1 MDNIHI
7 KKSALEEFL
16 AELVGH
22 GAVDTPIAVYEPSIS
37 SKPLVAINAEIDD
50 ENIIVEPPVG
60 DPDFVPINKVEL
72 AKSLYTISKS
82 VPPDDI
88 GKFYKDVKELFLSLK
103 DTGTIMNIETNE
115 ALLRKKIR
123 KLIREAWDDDEGG
136 YSIID
141 PADQDIEEEEEYD
154 RQRAQQAARREKEV
168 YKDIAK
174 ATGLSTS
181 GARGEEVRA
190 VKRYIF
196 LMNLA
201 DVAQDDY
208 ATLIASATDDYI
220 TYLSRSGG
228 LSDKEVKDL
237 NQSPDLVQELEGFR
251 DHMRKHVTRVAKEKG
266 IDLGWEKDFDD
277 DARAAFG
284 AHVRTVLGV

>member
-1 MDNIHI
+1 MQ
-7 KKSALEEFL
+7 
-16 AELVGH
+16 
-22 GAVDTPIAVYEPSIS
+22 
-37 SKPLVAINAEIDD
+37 
-50 ENIIVEPPVG
+50 
-60 DPDFVPINKVEL
+60 
-72 AKSLYTISKS
+72 
-82 VPPDDI
+82 
-88 GKFYKDVKELFLSLK
+88 DVKELFLSLK
-103 DTGTIMNIETNE
+103 DTGTVMNFDPWNETNE

-123 KLIREAWDDDEGG
+123 KLIREAWDEDESG

-141 PADQDIEEEEEYD
+141 PADQAAAEEEEYD
-154 RQRAQQAARREKEV
+154 RQRAQQSARREKEI
-168 YKDIAK
+168 YKDIAQ

-208 ATLIASATDDYI
+208 ATLVANATDDYI

-228 LSDKEVKDL
+228 LSDEEVQELKQ
-237 NQSPDLVQELEGFR
+237 NPDLVQELEGFR
-251 DHMRKHVTRVAKEKG
+251 DHMRKNVTRSAKEKG

-284 AHVRTVLGV
+284 AQVRAPLGV